1 MKKRVLELIDIF
13 ENDNPGCEAIALYQD
28 GEIIIDHRFKKSP
41 PRLIYSHT
49 KSFISTLC
57 GMAIDEG
64 KLSLDDKLADFFP
77 EYESV
82 ITDERVKEIK
92 LRHLLTMS
100 SGFGGAFLMGGNRR
114 GGEGFPDYI
123 RYMLSKEAKYAAGE
137 KFVYSNADTHLAG
150 CMAERALGKP
160 LYIYACENLFS
171 KLGIGYPTWEMCPH
185 GTIFGGSGL
194 YLDILDMMKL
204 GILYLHGGEWNGE
217 QIVSKS
223 WVESA
228 GTKKISTDVNT
239 DWSGGYGYQF
249 WTIEGRDGAFRA
261 DGAYGQLSIVLPDS
275 NAVLAT
281 QCSEYNDQAKFFDLL
296 LKTCIYA

>member
-1 MKKRVLELIDIF
+1 MKKRTQSLIDIF
-13 ENDNPGCEAIALYQD
+13 EKDNPGCESIALYQD
-28 GEIIIDHRFKKSP
+28 GEVVLDHRFKKSA

-64 KLSLDDKLADFFP
+64 KLSLDDKLADLFP
-77 EYESV
+77 EYAECIV
-82 ITDERVKEIK
+82 DERVKEIE

-100 SGFGGAFLMGGNRR
+100 SGFGGAFLMSGNRR
-114 GGEGFPDYI
+114 GGEGFHDYI
-123 RYMLSKEAKYAAGE
+123 RYMLSKEVKYAPGE
-137 KFVYSNADTHLAG
+137 KFIYSNADTHLAG

-185 GTIFGGSGL
+185 GTVFGGSGL

-204 GILYLHGGEWNGE
+204 GILYLNGGEYKGE
-217 QIVSKS
+217 RIVSS
-223 WVESA
+223 EWVKEA

-239 DWSGGYGYQF
+239 AWSGGYGYQF
-249 WTIEGRDGAFRA
+249 WMIEGREGAFRA

-275 NAVLAT
+275 NAVLST
-281 QCSEYNDQAKFFDLL
+281 QCSEFNDQARFFELL
-296 LKTCIYA
+296 QKVCIYG

>member
-13 ENDNPGCEAIALYQD
+13 EKDNPGCEAIALYQD

-64 KLSLDDKLADFFP
+64 KLKLDDKLADFFP
-77 EYESV
+77 EYAECIV
-82 ITDERVKEIK
+82 DERVKEIE
-92 LRHLLTMS
+92 LGHLLTMS
-100 SGFGGAFLMGGNRR
+100 SGFGGAFLMSGNRR
-114 GGEGFPDYI
+114 RGEGFPDYI
-123 RYMLSKEAKYAAGE
+123 RYMLSKETKYAPGE

-150 CMAERALGKP
+150 CMAERALGQP

-171 KLGIGYPTWEMCPH
+171 KLGLGYPTWEMCPH

-204 GILYLHGGEWNGE
+204 GILYLNGGEYGGE
-217 QIVSKS
+217 RIVSS
-223 WVESA
+223 EWVKQA

-239 DWSGGYGYQF
+239 AWSGGYGYQF
-249 WTIEGRDGAFRA
+249 WTIEGREGAFRA

-281 QCSEYNDQAKFFDLL
+281 QCSEYNDQARFFETLQ
-296 LKTCIYA
+296 KICIYG